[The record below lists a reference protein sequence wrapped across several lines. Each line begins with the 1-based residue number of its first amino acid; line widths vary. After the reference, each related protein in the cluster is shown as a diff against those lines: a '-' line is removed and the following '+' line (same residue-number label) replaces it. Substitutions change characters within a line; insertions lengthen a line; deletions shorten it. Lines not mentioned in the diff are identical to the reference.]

1 MAKTA
6 TAVKT
11 NGQTAYG
18 GPSAAETLKWREK
31 TCFPMMSYYKEPML
45 IARGSMQYVWDD
57 KGRKYLDAFA
67 GVVTVS
73 VGHCHPLVVER
84 AQKQMEKL
92 WHTTTLYLYPELP
105 KAAERLLK
113 MVKPANPALDAVFF
127 TNSGTEATELATV
140 LCKAYTGRAEFI
152 GLRHSFHGR
161 TMMSMTLTGQS
172 TWRHSM
178 PYLPGVT
185 LAPSNYTYRRPAS
198 MNPEQYADW
207 CADEVKNIIDH
218 ATSGKIAG
226 FIGEPIAGNGGCI
239 VPEPNYFP
247 RVYKHVKDAGGLYI
261 TDEVQCGVGRT
272 GDDFLGIQ
280 KWGVK
285 PDIVDMAKGL
295 GNGFPVGAVVT
306 TREVA
311 DSLKGRLHFN
321 TFGGNP
327 VASAVVD
334 AVLEVIETEK
344 LAHNA
349 KVVGDYIIAKLK
361 KVQAKDERIGE
372 VRGMGLMLGVE
383 LVKDA
388 KTKAPDAQLAA
399 EVMEFMRTEG
409 VLIGKG
415 AQAGNVLRIK
425 PPMCFTKENAD
436 QLVDALE
443 KALKKLND

>member
-1 MAKTA
+1 MAKHA
-6 TAVKT
+6 TLTKT
-11 NGQTAYG
+11 NGHTAYD
-18 GPSAAETLKWREK
+18 GPSAAEVQKWRER
-31 TCFPMMSYYKEPML
+31 TCFPMMQYYKDPFL

-92 WHTTTLYLYPELP
+92 WHSTTLYYYKELP
-105 KAAERLLK
+105 SFAEKLLK
-113 MVKPANPALDAVFF
+113 RVKPANPALDAVFF
-127 TNSGTEATELATV
+127 TNSGTEATELATL
-140 LCKAYTGRAEFI
+140 LCKAYTGRSEFI

-172 TWRHSM
+172 AWRHST
-178 PYLPGVT
+178 PYLPGVN
-185 LAPSNYTYRRPAS
+185 LAPANYTYRRPAS
-198 MNPEQYADW
+198 MNPTQYAEW

-218 ATSGKIAG
+218 CTPGKIGG

-239 VPEPNYFP
+239 VPEPEYFP

-272 GDDFLGIQ
+272 GDDFLGIS

-295 GNGFPVGAVVT
+295 GNGFPLGAVVT
-306 TREVA
+306 TREIA
-311 DSLKGRLHFN
+311 DSLKGKLHFN

-327 VASAVVD
+327 IACTVGE
-334 AVLEVIETEK
+334 AVLDVLEQEK
-344 LAHNA
+344 LPQNA
-349 KVVGDYIIAKLK
+349 KVVGNYLIAKLK
-361 KVQAKDERIGE
+361 KLQAGDERIGD

-388 KTKAPDAQLAA
+388 KSKTPDAALAGTL
-399 EVMEFMRTEG
+399 MESMREEG

-425 PPMCFTKENAD
+425 PPLCFTKENAD
-436 QLVDALE
+436 QLIDALE
-443 KALKKLND
+443 KSLKK